1 MSDAEKDIVDELR
14 EYAVQLSSI
23 VHDKVVL
30 AIRAADTI
38 TTLRAEVER
47 LGGLVY
53 APGRWKCVKCDF
65 TLLQSNLNA
74 ATGNVTARHEAG
86 GVCPNCNSPLWRVS
100 WKAEAQEN
108 QTISETQFDRAMAAE
123 AERDSQQRLAIAAIA
138 RAEKAEKV
146 LGYLKQ
152 DCLASGFSER
162 SNSFVLAGDLLTSL
176 TEGETE

>member
-1 MSDAEKDIVDELR
+1 MTDAEKDMERPAMDVANY
-14 EYAVQLSSI
+14 YANFRKLE
-23 VHDKVVL
+23 
-30 AIRAADTI
+30 DTI

-65 TLLQSNLNA
+65 TLLQSSLNA

-123 AERDSQQRLAIAAIA
+123 AERDAAIA
-138 RAEKAEKV
+138 RAEKAEAAIRWA
-146 LGYLKQ
+146 LGEEGDFPPRGEGEPAYWWRKELRR
-152 DCLASGFSER
+152 LASLSHRGGVNEQEASLFS
-162 SNSFVLAGDLLTSL
+162 
-176 TEGETE
+176 

>member
-1 MSDAEKDIVDELR
+1 MSDGLLTLNVAWAKKYQED
-14 EYAVQLSSI
+14 
-23 VHDKVVL
+23 
-30 AIRAADTI
+30 I

-47 LGGLVY
+47 LTKAAEVSDQE
-53 APGRWKCVKCDF
+53 WCDRENEAIQLEADF
-65 TLLQSNLNA
+65 
-74 ATGNVTARHEAG
+74 VTAEA
-86 GVCPNCNSPLWRVS
+86 
-100 WKAEAQEN
+100 
-108 QTISETQFDRAMAAE
+108 RADKAE
-123 AERDSQQRLAIAAIA
+123 AERDAAIA